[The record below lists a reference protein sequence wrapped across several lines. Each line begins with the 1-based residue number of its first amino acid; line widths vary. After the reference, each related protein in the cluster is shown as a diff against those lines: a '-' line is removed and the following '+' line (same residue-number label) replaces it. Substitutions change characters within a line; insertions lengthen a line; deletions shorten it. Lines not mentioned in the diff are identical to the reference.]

1 MHIVDCARERRSEQ
15 GGQGAWRGKSEES
28 SIRQNPDTICSS
40 QRSPEN
46 TSGRDCV
53 VVFCF
58 CLLAIFKDTLTFKG
72 GRVSNSKG

>member
-1 MHIVDCARERRSEQ
+1 MHIVDCARERREASK
-15 GGQGAWRGKSEES
+15 GGQGEWRGKSEES
-28 SIRQNPDTICSS
+28 SITKIRQNPDTICSS

-58 CLLAIFKDTLTFKG
+58 CLLAIFKDT
-72 GRVSNSKG
+72 